1 MNYKNFLRPGN
12 GATDTT
18 PLLNDGKAYT
28 RLIDELIGK
37 FEGIRIDKVVCVEGR
52 GFLLG
57 APVAYGMKAGLVPVR
72 VRGKLKNP
80 VYWETFKDYSGKV
93 RELEIHKDAVKNGE
107 RVIVVDDWIETGETV
122 KAAIRLVEKCGG
134 SVVGVGA
141 FMDDSSERLKEELR
155 GYNYMFIDQVNE
167 GDIF

>member
-1 MNYKNFLRPGN
+1 MNYKICLRPGK
-12 GATDTT
+12 GATDIT
-18 PLLNDGKAYT
+18 PLLNNGEVYGG
-28 RLIDELIGK
+28 LIDELIGK
-37 FEGIRIDKVVCVEGR
+37 FKGIRIDKVVCIEGR

-72 VRGKLKNP
+72 VRGKLKNL
-80 VYWETFKDYSGKV
+80 VYSETFKDYSGEV
-93 RELEIHKDAVKNGE
+93 RELEIHQDAVKNGE

-155 GYNYMFIDQVNE
+155 GYNYMFVEQVSE
-167 GDIF
+167 GDNF